1 MDFGDVFYLSECF
14 PVDLCIRPTDETRL
28 PGQWV
33 SVSDPQFD
41 PVFSI
46 DRRIL
51 RCNLQIALNNTFYAA
66 AAYNWNFIMLSSGI
80 CTAVY

>member
-1 MDFGDVFYLSECF
+1 MFFICLSAF
-14 PVDLCIRPTDETRL
+14 QSIFALDPQMK
-28 PGQWV
+28 PGYRV

-66 AAYNWNFIMLSSGI
+66 AAYN
-80 CTAVY
+80 